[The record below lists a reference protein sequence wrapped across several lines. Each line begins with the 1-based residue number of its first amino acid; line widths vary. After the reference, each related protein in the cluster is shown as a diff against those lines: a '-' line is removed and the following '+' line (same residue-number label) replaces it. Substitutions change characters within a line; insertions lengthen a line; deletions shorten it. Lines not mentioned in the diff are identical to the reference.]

1 LTHVNEHIQRRN
13 YKNRAANTT
22 ALKKGH
28 IVLNKYPLWKT
39 LMVAM
44 VVAFGALYATP
55 NLFGESPAVQVSGLR
70 GVEAD
75 AATLDSIKAHLE
87 ESNLSF
93 DSIVLEKGQ
102 VLTRFK
108 NTEDQLKAR
117 DVLDDNLGK
126 QFSVALNLT
135 PNTPEWLAAIGGTPM
150 KLGLDLSGGVSF
162 LMEVNMKEAIN
173 KAKTG
178 MVSDFRGDLRNE
190 KIRYRSVKEA
200 GNGIVVIFRK
210 VEDLDAAQSLLK
222 KRYRDLLLKTDDDTL
237 TLTAKMTEAKLKEI
251 REYAIQQNITIIRNR
266 VNELGV
272 AEPLVQRQGK
282 KHIVIELPGVQDTA
296 KAKEILNAT
305 ATIEFRLVD
314 TEGDLSN
321 ALNGRVPANAILLR
335 DKDGR
340 PSLLKKRV
348 MLTGDHITDA
358 KSGFD
363 EYSRP
368 QVNISLDSAGGSK
381 MSNGTKSNIG
391 KPMATVFIEY
401 KPTDKRDA
409 EGNMIFE
416 KVQEIISVATIQ
428 SRLGKSFRIT
438 GAGSAAEA
446 HNLAL
451 LLRAGAL
458 IAPIAIVEE
467 RTVGPTLGAE
477 NVQLG
482 FQAILLGFGLVFIFM
497 MVYYRAFGVVANLAL
512 GANLVLIVGI
522 MSMIPGATL
531 TLPGMAGIVLTV
543 GMAVDANV
551 LIFERIREEIREG
564 KTIQQAIHQGYDA
577 AFSTIIDANITT
589 LIAAL
594 ILFAIG
600 TGPVKGF
607 AITLSIGI
615 ITSMFT
621 SVVGTRA
628 VVNAIWGGKRLD
640 KLPI

>member
-1 LTHVNEHIQRRN
+1 M
-13 YKNRAANTT
+13 
-22 ALKKGH
+22 
-28 IVLNKYPLWKT
+28 LNKYPLWKS
-39 LMVAM
+39 LMVAFII
-44 VVAFGALYATP
+44 AIGALYATP
-55 NLFGESPAVQVSGLR
+55 NLYGEDPAVQVSGLR
-70 GVEAD
+70 GVEANV
-75 AATLDSIKAHLE
+75 ATLDSIKA
-87 ESNLSF
+87 NLTDNNIAF
-93 DSIVLEKGQ
+93 TGIVLEKGQ

-117 DVLDDNLGK
+117 DVLDDKLGK
-126 QFSVALNLT
+126 KYSVALNLT
-135 PNTPEWLAAIGGTPM
+135 PATPDWLAGIGGTPM

-173 KAKTG
+173 KAKVG

-190 KIRYRSVKEA
+190 KIRYRSVKED
-200 GNGIVVIFRK
+200 GDTIVIKFRK
-210 VEDLDAAQSLLK
+210 IEDFEKGQSLLK
-222 KRYRDLLLKTDDDTL
+222 KRYQDLLLNSDEDTL
-237 TLTAKMTEAKLKEI
+237 TINVQMTAQKLKEI
-251 REYAIQQNITIIRNR
+251 REYALQQNITIIRNR

-314 TEGDLSN
+314 TEGDLGA
-321 ALNGRVPANAILLR
+321 ALNGRIPASSILLKE
-335 DKDGR
+335 KDGK
-340 PSLLKKRV
+340 PILLKKRI

-381 MSNGTKSNIG
+381 ISNGTKSNIG

-401 KPTDKRDA
+401 KPTDRRDL
-409 EGNMIFE
+409 EDNIIFE
-416 KVQEIISVATIQ
+416 KVQEVISVATIQ

-438 GAGSAAEA
+438 GAGSQAEA

-458 IAPIAIVEE
+458 IAPITIVEE

-482 FQAILLGFGLVFIFM
+482 FQAILMGFGLVFIFM
-497 MVYYRAFGVVANLAL
+497 IIYYRAFGVVANLAL
-512 GANLVLIVGI
+512 GANLVLIIGV
-522 MSMIPGATL
+522 MSLIPGATL

-564 KTIQQAIHQGYDA
+564 KSIQQAIHQGYDA

-594 ILFAIG
+594 ILFAVG

-607 AITLSIGI
+607 AVTLSIGI
-615 ITSMFT
+615 LTSMFT

-628 VVNAIWGGKRLD
+628 VVNAIWGGKSLK
-640 KLPI
+640 KLSI

>member
-1 LTHVNEHIQRRN
+1 M
-13 YKNRAANTT
+13 
-22 ALKKGH
+22 
-28 IVLNKYPLWKT
+28 LNKYPLWKT

-44 VVAFGALYATP
+44 VVAVGALYATP

-75 AATLDSIKAHLE
+75 AATLDTIKAQLE
-87 ESNLSF
+87 QNNLIF
-93 DSIVLEKGQ
+93 DSIALEKGQ

-117 DVLDDNLGK
+117 DILDENLGK
-126 QFSVALNLT
+126 KFSVALNLT
-135 PNTPEWLAAIGGTPM
+135 PNTPEWLEAIGGSPM

-173 KAKTG
+173 KAKVG

-200 GNGIVVIFRK
+200 NDAIVVIFRK
-210 VEDLDAAQSLLK
+210 VEDLEAAQSLLK
-222 KRYRDLLLKTDDDTL
+222 KRYRDLVLTTNDDTL
-237 TLTAKMTEAKLKEI
+237 TLTAKMTEQKLKEI
-251 REYAIQQNITIIRNR
+251 REYALQQNITIIRNR

-314 TEGDLSN
+314 TEGDLSS
-321 ALNGRVPANAILLR
+321 ALNGRVPASSILLT
-335 DKDGR
+335 DKDGI

-381 MSNGTKSNIG
+381 MSNGTKSNVG

-401 KPTDKRDA
+401 KPTDRRDA
-409 EGNMIFE
+409 EGNIVFE

-438 GAGSAAEA
+438 GAGSPAEA

-458 IAPIAIVEE
+458 IAPITIVEE

-477 NVQLG
+477 NVKLG
-482 FQAILLGFGLVFIFM
+482 FQAIIMGFGLVFIFM

-512 GANLVLIVGI
+512 GANLVLIVGV

-564 KTIQQAIHQGYDA
+564 KTIQQAIHQGYEA

-607 AITLSIGI
+607 AVTLSIGI

-621 SVVGTRA
+621 SVVVSRT
-628 VVNAIWGGKRLD
+628 VVNAVWGGKRLE
-640 KLPI
+640 KLSI

>member
-1 LTHVNEHIQRRN
+1 
-13 YKNRAANTT
+13 
-22 ALKKGH
+22 
-28 IVLNKYPLWKT
+28 
-39 LMVAM
+39 MVALI
-44 VVAFGALYATP
+44 VAIGALYATP

-70 GVEAD
+70 GVEANT
-75 AATLDSIKAHLE
+75 ATLDTIKAQLKAN
-87 ESNLSF
+87 NLSF
-93 DSIVLEKGQ
+93 DSIALEAGQ
-102 VLTRFK
+102 VLTRFT

-117 DVLDDNLGK
+117 DLLDENLGK
-126 QFSVALNLT
+126 QYSVALNLT
-135 PNTPEWLAAIGGTPM
+135 PNTPEWLAAIGGSPM
-150 KLGLDLSGGVSF
+150 KLGLDLRGGVSF
-162 LMEVNMKEAIN
+162 LMEVNMAEAVK

-178 MVSDFRGDLRNE
+178 LVSDFRGDLRNE

-200 GNGIVVIFRK
+200 NNAIVVIFRK
-210 VEDLDAAQSLLK
+210 VEDVDAAKSLLK
-222 KRYRDLLLKTDDDTL
+222 RRYQDLLLTTDNEKL
-237 TLTAKMTEAKLKEI
+237 TLTAKMTELKLKEI
-251 REYAIQQNITIIRNR
+251 REYALQQNITIIRNR

-282 KHIVIELPGVQDTA
+282 KHILIELPGVQDTA

-321 ALNGRVPANAILLR
+321 ALNGRVPASSILLT
-335 DKDGR
+335 DKDGK

-391 KPMATVFIEY
+391 KPMATVFIEF
-401 KPTDKRDA
+401 KATDNKDA
-409 EGNMIFE
+409 EGNLIFE
-416 KVQEIISVATIQ
+416 KHQEIISVATIQ

-438 GAGSAAEA
+438 GSDSPAEA

-477 NVQLG
+477 NVKLG
-482 FQAILLGFGLVFIFM
+482 FQAIMLGFGLVFVFM

-512 GANLVLIVGI
+512 GANLVLIVGV
-522 MSMIPGATL
+522 MSMIPGAAL
-531 TLPGMAGIVLTV
+531 SLPGMAGIVLTV

-564 KTIQQAIHQGYDA
+564 KTIQQSIHQGYEA

-621 SVVGTRA
+621 SVIVSRT
-628 VVNAIWGGKRLD
+628 VVNAVWGGKRLD
-640 KLPI
+640 KLSI

>member
-1 LTHVNEHIQRRN
+1 M
-13 YKNRAANTT
+13 
-22 ALKKGH
+22 
-28 IVLNKYPLWKT
+28 LNKYPLWKT

-44 VVAFGALYATP
+44 IVALGALYATP
-55 NLFGESPAVQVSGLR
+55 NLYGESPAVQVSGLR

-75 AATLDSIKAHLE
+75 AATLDSVKAHLE
-87 ESNLSF
+87 ESKLSY
-93 DSIVLEKGQ
+93 DSIALEKGQ
-102 VLTRFK
+102 ILTRFN
-108 NTEDQLKAR
+108 NTEEQLKAR
-117 DVLDDNLGK
+117 DVLDDKLGK
-126 QFSVALNLT
+126 KFSVALNLT
-135 PNTPEWLAAIGGTPM
+135 PNTPDWLAAIGGSPM

-173 KAKTG
+173 KAKVG

-200 GNGIVVIFRK
+200 NNSVVVVFRK
-210 VEDLDAAQSLLK
+210 IEDLEAGQSLLK
-222 KRYRDLLLKTDDDTL
+222 KRYRDLLLSTDDDTL
-237 TLTAKMTEAKLKEI
+237 TLTAKMTEQKLKEI
-251 REYAIQQNITIIRNR
+251 REYALQQNITIIRNR

-321 ALNGRVPANAILLR
+321 AINGRVPANSILLT

-381 MSNGTKSNIG
+381 MSSGTKSNIG

-401 KPTDKRDA
+401 KATDKKDA
-409 EGNMIFE
+409 EGNIIFE
-416 KVQEIISVATIQ
+416 KNQEIISIATIQ
-428 SRLGKSFRIT
+428 SRLGKTFRIT

-458 IAPIAIVEE
+458 IAPITIVEE

-477 NVQLG
+477 NVKLG
-482 FQAILLGFGLVFIFM
+482 FEAILMGFGLVFIFM
-497 MVYYRAFGVVANLAL
+497 MIYYRAFGVVANLAL
-512 GANLVLIVGI
+512 GANLVLIVGV

-551 LIFERIREEIREG
+551 LIFERIREEMREG
-564 KTIQQAIHQGYDA
+564 KTIQQSIHQGYEA

-607 AITLSIGI
+607 AVTLSIGI

-621 SVVGTRA
+621 SVVASRT
-628 VVNAIWGGKRLD
+628 VVNAVWGGKRLD
-640 KLPI
+640 KLSI

>member
-1 LTHVNEHIQRRN
+1 M
-13 YKNRAANTT
+13 
-22 ALKKGH
+22 
-28 IVLNKYPLWKT
+28 LNKYPLWKT
-39 LMVAM
+39 LMVAFI
-44 VVAFGALYATP
+44 VAFGALYATP
-55 NLFGESPAVQVSGLR
+55 NLYGEDPAVQVSGLR
-70 GVEAD
+70 GVEANM
-75 AATLDSIKAHLE
+75 ATLDTIKA
-87 ESNLSF
+87 NLTENNIDF
-93 DSIVLEKGQ
+93 FSIVLEKGQ

-117 DVLDDNLGK
+117 DVLDDKLGK
-126 QFSVALNLT
+126 KYSVALNLT
-135 PNTPEWLAAIGGTPM
+135 PATPDWLAAIGGTPM

-173 KAKTG
+173 KAKEG
-178 MVSDFRGDLRNE
+178 LVGDFRGDLRNE
-190 KIRYRSVKEA
+190 KIRYRSVKED
-200 GNGIVVIFRK
+200 GNAIIVKFRK
-210 VEDLDAAQSLLK
+210 VADLEKGQSLLK
-222 KRYRDLLLKTDDDTL
+222 KRYRDLLLSTDDDTL
-237 TLTAKMTEAKLKEI
+237 TLTARMTEQKLKEI
-251 REYAIQQNITIIRNR
+251 REYALKQNILIIRNR

-314 TEGDLSN
+314 TEGDLSA
-321 ALNGRVPANAILLR
+321 ALNGRIPASSILLR
-335 DKDGR
+335 EKDGT
-340 PSLLKKRV
+340 PVLLKKRV

-401 KPTDKRDA
+401 KPTGRRDN
-409 EGNMIFE
+409 EGNLIFE
-416 KVQEIISVATIQ
+416 KMQEVISVATIQ

-438 GAGSAAEA
+438 GAGSQAEA

-458 IAPIAIVEE
+458 IAPISIVEE

-482 FQAILLGFGLVFIFM
+482 FQAIMMGFGLVFIFM
-497 MVYYRAFGVVANLAL
+497 IIYYRAFGVVANLAL
-512 GANLVLIVGI
+512 GANLVLIIGV
-522 MSMIPGATL
+522 MSLIPGATL

-551 LIFERIREEIREG
+551 LIFERIREELREG
-564 KTIQQAIHQGYDA
+564 KTVQQAIHQGYDA

-594 ILFAIG
+594 ILFAVG

-607 AITLSIGI
+607 AVTLSIGI
-615 ITSMFT
+615 LTSMFT

-628 VVNAIWGGKRLD
+628 VVNAIWGGKSLK
-640 KLPI
+640 KLSI